1 MHDEFNLIHRDFK
14 RLNVLV
20 SDYNDL
26 TQCKIIDFGLAS
38 YNRRENL
45 YEFGEAGTLV
55 YQPPEQLLKNYN
67 YGKGADIWAAGIAL
81 FELLTNQHP
90 FFKGNESTQE
100 KKDYILNFEKI
111 DYSS

>member
-55 YQPPEQLLKNYN
+55 Y
-67 YGKGADIWAAGIAL
+67 
-81 FELLTNQHP
+81 
-90 FFKGNESTQE
+90 
-100 KKDYILNFEKI
+100 
-111 DYSS
+111 